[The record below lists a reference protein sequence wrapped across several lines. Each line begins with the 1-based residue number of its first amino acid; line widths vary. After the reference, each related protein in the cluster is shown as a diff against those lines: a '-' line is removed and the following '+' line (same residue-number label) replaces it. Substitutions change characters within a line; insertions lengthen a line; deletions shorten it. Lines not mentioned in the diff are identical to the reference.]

1 MSDVLPSGQ
10 NATPVVV
17 SREAVFTTP
26 YCTLVAKRL
35 AGQSGD
41 PYYSLAV
48 ADYVTVVAVTS
59 ANQCVLVR
67 QFRPAVETLTL
78 ELPAGLVDPG
88 HTPEQAARTELI
100 EETGFEPGTLELI
113 GCLRPDTGRLGNRMW
128 VYFAGGLTAR
138 IGHTKEAGIDVV
150 LLPIAELADQLA
162 DGRFDHALHVA
173 ALMLAVQAGCLV
185 LPVKVR

>member
-1 MSDVLPSGQ
+1 MSEVVPPGGS
-10 NATPVVV
+10 AAPRVV
-17 SREAVFTTP
+17 SRETVFTTP
-26 YCTLVAKRL
+26 YCSLVAKQL

-59 ANQCVLVR
+59 TGQCVLVR
-67 QFRPAVETLTL
+67 QYRPAVEALTL

-88 HTPEQAARTELI
+88 KTPEQAARTELI
-100 EETGFEPGTLELI
+100 EETGFEPATLELI
-113 GCLRPDTGRLGNRMW
+113 GCLKPDTGRLGNRMW

-138 IGHTKEAGIDVV
+138 EGHIPETGIDVV
-150 LLPIAELADQLA
+150 LLPVADLAAQVA

-173 ALMLAVQAGCLV
+173 ALMLAVQAGCLA

>member
-1 MSDVLPSGQ
+1 MNDVLPKEG
-10 NATPVVV
+10 AAMPMVE
-17 SREAVFTTP
+17 SRETVFTTP
-26 YCTLVAKRL
+26 YCTVVAKRL

-67 QFRPAVETLTL
+67 QFRPAVEALTL
-78 ELPAGLVDPG
+78 ELPAGLVDPDK
-88 HTPEQAARTELI
+88 TPEQAARTELI
-100 EETGFEPGTLELI
+100 EETGFEPRTLELL
-113 GCLRPDTGRLGNRMW
+113 GCLKPDTGRLGNRMW
-128 VYFAGGLTAR
+128 VYFAGELTAR
-138 IGHTKEAGIDVV
+138 EGHTKEAGIDVV
-150 LLPIAELADQLA
+150 LLPIADLADQLA
-162 DGRFDHALHVA
+162 DGRFDHALHLA